1 MHKPYFLLAL
11 ATVTLGLTVANV
23 TSAKAA
29 TWHAGTPKVLRHTWF
44 YNGKGDNK
52 AYITYSKTKS
62 TGNLFGYDATSER
75 YYRLPG
81 YGLKKLK
88 YQSLGKHVYRLSG
101 IQYSPKGSQVQYDGE
116 RMTYKVKIT
125 SKQVHFYQGYHN
137 YVRKATFTTMK
148 TPAGI
153 A

>member
-1 MHKPYFLLAL
+1 MNKPYFLLAL
-11 ATVTLGLTVANV
+11 ATVTLGLTAANV